1 MKTEITINDADL
13 ASLKDKVVVVTGG
26 SCGIGLA
33 TVNLLVSLGAF
44 VVSGDIIAPP
54 PTSSDRLIYQR
65 TDVTSWTELSA
76 LFKKAKALHG
86 RIDHVFA
93 NAGIPTR
100 TTYTEDAVDENGDL
114 LEPSHRVVD
123 VDLRAVIN
131 TTALAVFYMK
141 PERQQGGGSITL
153 TASATSFQRFRG
165 ADYAVAKHGVLGL
178 MRGVQPNLRRQGVA
192 VRVNTVNPSWTATG
206 IVPAGLLEAIGAR
219 AQAPEAVA
227 RSVGLLMADAA
238 RDGQALYSVEGRVY
252 EVEQAVL
259 LPAAAEGI
267 VGTGGSANAGGG

>member
-1 MKTEITINDADL
+1 M
-13 ASLKDKVVVVTGG
+13 
-26 SCGIGLA
+26 
-33 TVNLLVSLGAF
+33 
-44 VVSGDIIAPP
+44 VSGDIIAPP
-54 PTSSDRLIYQR
+54 PTPSDRLIYQR

-153 TASATSFQRFRG
+153 TASATSKYRSPR
-165 ADYAVAKHGVLGL
+165 AA
-178 MRGVQPNLRRQGVA
+178 
-192 VRVNTVNPSWTATG
+192 SCTA
-206 IVPAGLLEAIGAR
+206 R
-219 AQAPEAVA
+219 NQ
-227 RSVGLLMADAA
+227 S
-238 RDGQALYSVEGRVY
+238 S
-252 EVEQAVL
+252 
-259 LPAAAEGI
+259 
-267 VGTGGSANAGGG
+267 